1 MEAQTDSRQIIFWQN
16 SKTVDSCFSLS
27 IPNSID
33 TIKKLKE
40 FLFLEKNINKSYF
53 DRVIF
58 YNYKGLELDDSDIS
72 YLTNK
77 QVVYLSIDGSKF
89 STLNYVNEYQFVKT
103 IKKGGYAEVY
113 LAKNALSHELVSI
126 KKTDLHNFST
136 EELYNIS
143 REAVYLSSL
152 IHKNIIKMYNSYTY
166 EDCLFNVMAYA
177 EGGELTQLLIEPEP
191 IPEERIKDLFHQIH
205 NAVQFIHSKNVIHRD
220 LKPNN
225 LLFLDK
231 EKTQL
236 VLIDFGISG
245 ICNGMSREVIK
256 AGTLKYVPPEMIS
269 GEVYQSTP
277 KIDIWALGIILYLL
291 NFKTFPFEGNDN
303 DVMEK
308 IVNEPVQFPH
318 EKKIKKSLV
327 DLIEGLLMKN
337 PNKRIDI
344 NDPLFDIWYNDDSN
358 EYQIFLKEN
367 EHLNGGM
374 GKVMRSK
381 TVKNAEKSKLFN
393 KSVNTK
399 TSSANSLS
407 KIRNASIINSGKK
420 TGKLSFTSKPLHLL
434 SDSPKKK
441 K

>member
-1 MEAQTDSRQIIFWQN
+1 MEHQDDSRQIIFWQN
-16 SKTVDSCFSLS
+16 GKTVDSCFSIS

-33 TIKKLKE
+33 TIKKLKDY
-40 FLFLEKNINKSYF
+40 LFIEKNINKTYI
-53 DRVIF
+53 DRMIF

-89 STLNYVNEYQFVKT
+89 STLNYVNEYQFVKS

-143 REAVYLSSL
+143 RESVYLSSL

-166 EDCLFNVMAYA
+166 DDCLFNVMAYA
-177 EGGELTQLLIEPEP
+177 EGGELTQLLIDPTP

-269 GEVYQSTP
+269 GEGYQSTP

-303 DVMEK
+303 DVMDK
-308 IVNEPVQFPH
+308 IINNPVEFPQ

-327 DLIEGLLMKN
+327 ELIEGLLMKN
-337 PNKRIDI
+337 PNQRIDI

-358 EYQIFLKEN
+358 EYQIFSKEN
-367 EHLNGGM
+367 DNINRGF

-381 TVKNAEKSKLFN
+381 TLKTNTENNKLFK
-393 KSVNTK
+393 KSIVTK
-399 TSSANSLS
+399 TSSTNSLS
-407 KIRNASIINSGKK
+407 KIKNSSTNIEKK
-420 TGKLSFTSKPLHLL
+420 NGKLSFTSKPLNLL
-434 SDSPKKK
+434 SVSPKKK